1 MAHSIIQHLTY
12 NLWAN
17 ERLGHLLMAQDEA
30 ILNAEQKSSFTTISK
45 TVFHIWDA
53 ELIWLTRLNGDS
65 LNDWPSKSFTGTKA
79 EMLHG
84 LIKNSTALLNYVREK
99 DESFLTQTIAYK
111 NIKGDPFTSTAEEIL
126 FHVVNH
132 STYHRGQII
141 ALLHSAGAKQMVSTD
156 LINWF
161 REQRKGS

>member
-30 ILNAEQKSSFTTISK
+30 ILNADQKSSFTTISK

-84 LIKNSTALLNYVREK
+84 LIK
-99 DESFLTQTIAYK
+99 
-111 NIKGDPFTSTAEEIL
+111 
-126 FHVVNH
+126 
-132 STYHRGQII
+132 I
-141 ALLHSAGAKQMVSTD
+141 ALVTPLDDAVVSDTQSDDRRSVIAG
-156 LINWF
+156 L
-161 REQRKGS
+161 G